1 MKGSEYSEKAVE
13 QQTRDTPIE
22 AERGMIYD
30 TNGNELAVSVT
41 CYTIWARPTDVK
53 SGETK
58 EEKNANIEKVAKT
71 LSQTL
76 ELDYEDVKEQVTKEQ
91 SIVKIKKGVDKDTAD
106 KIREAKLS
114 GIEIAEDT
122 KRSYPLGAFASH
134 TLGTVTDDNSG
145 LSGLEL
151 QYNTYLSGEMC
162 IRDRFEG

>member
-1 MKGSEYSEKAVE
+1 
-13 QQTRDTPIE
+13 
-22 AERGMIYD
+22 MIYD

-91 SIVKIKKGVDKDTAD
+91 SKKRCRQGY
-106 KIREAKLS
+106 R
-114 GIEIAEDT
+114 
-122 KRSYPLGAFASH
+122 
-134 TLGTVTDDNSG
+134 
-145 LSGLEL
+145 
-151 QYNTYLSGEMC
+151 
-162 IRDRFEG
+162 